1 LPQDVLWQGLEDEAA
16 AKRPRPIDTS
26 CSPPRDAAPAPPLA
40 PRAALSPASA
50 AREQPAAMPYTT
62 PSPACAA
69 DGIMDTHPISSLHSS
84 CPDRLAALTSEQRE
98 VVRRVIAWDDYT
110 VVVGMPGAG
119 KTTTVVTLILVSAL
133 ISRRV
138 SDWGDWTQSAC
149 GDCC

>member
-1 LPQDVLWQGLEDEAA
+1 
-16 AKRPRPIDTS
+16 
-26 CSPPRDAAPAPPLA
+26 
-40 PRAALSPASA
+40 
-50 AREQPAAMPYTT
+50 
-62 PSPACAA
+62 
-69 DGIMDTHPISSLHSS
+69 MDTHPISSLHSS